1 VHDLD
6 QFLGRLAPGIVG
18 RRGRIDHAWWA
29 TAGVLETF
37 YNLEV
42 VKGLHAT
49 FDYQFI
55 DNPAYNR
62 DRDRDRGPVSV
73 LAVRLHAQY

>member
-1 VHDLD
+1 VGDGQLPH
-6 QFLGRLAPGIVG
+6 PG
-18 RRGRIDHAWWA
+18 DE
-29 TAGVLETF
+29 TVLETY
-37 YNLEV
+37 YNLAI

-62 DRDRDRGPVSV
+62 DRGPVSV
-73 LAVRLHAQY
+73 LAIRLHAQY